1 MPTQFQPPYLNPSL
15 TQVVSLD
22 SGLPAIVVNGLAAG
36 ANGVALSQVFTVP
49 ERPGGGDRSLSLVA
63 QGAGVTG
70 CTVDIEVSGDGGT
83 TWNKKHVG
91 VVLIA
96 TSVSTQAVEA
106 NIQAG
111 LQYRINPTSV
121 AGAAVTIIATAN

>member
-15 TQVVSLD
+15 TQVISLD
-22 SGLPAIVVNGLAAG
+22 SGLPAVVVNGLAAG
-36 ANGVALSQVFTVP
+36 ASGVALSQVFTVP
-49 ERPGGGDRSLSLVA
+49 ERPGGGDRNLSLVA

-70 CTVDIEVSGDGGT
+70 CTVDIEVSADGGT

-91 VVLIA
+91 IVLIA
-96 TSVSTQAVEA
+96 SSVSTQAVEA

-111 LQYRINPTSV
+111 LQYRINPTTV
-121 AGAAVTIIATAN
+121 AGAAVTIIASAN